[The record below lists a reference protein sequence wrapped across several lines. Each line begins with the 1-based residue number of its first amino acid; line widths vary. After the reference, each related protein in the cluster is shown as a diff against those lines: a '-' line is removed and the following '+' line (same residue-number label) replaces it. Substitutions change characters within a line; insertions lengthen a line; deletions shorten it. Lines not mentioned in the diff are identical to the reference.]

1 MTGAE
6 LNLLAVYYL
15 QKNPYRFNKQE
26 KEKFLKGLQEWIDGK
41 SETIDDVVIIEPPPF
56 AFIIGATAL
65 TP

>member
-6 LNLLAVYYL
+6 LNLLAAYYL

-41 SETIDDVVIIEPPPF
+41 K
-56 AFIIGATAL
+56 GL
-65 TP
+65 M